1 MSGIKERAKR
11 SLRWLYPGMRVKRWI
26 LLMGL
31 GLLILIAAVIL
42 YFLDWM
48 VLLKIKMA
56 LSYIF
61 SQLPFSPL
69 AEPWR
74 EIIATF
80 LLVIAV
86 FLIAFGLSK
95 LIESLVTVIL
105 PEHPEKLSEIVYEK
119 RKGKRG
125 FKVIAIGGGT
135 GLSTLLRGLKLLPC
149 EPLAVVTVADDG
161 GSSGRLRK
169 ELGILPPG
177 DIRNCLVALSDTE
190 PLMENLFQYR
200 FQKGESLGGHN
211 FGNIFIAAL
220 TQVTGDFGKAVLA
233 ASDVLKVKGQA
244 LPFTLD
250 DVTLEAEFVDGSSEE
265 GETKIRNAGKR
276 IKRLYLKP
284 RNTKPLP
291 GLIEYINS
299 ADLILIG
306 PGSLFTSIIPP
317 FLQPEVAEA
326 VKKARCLRIY
336 IANIM
341 TEHGETD
348 GFSVSD
354 HLKVLFEHAGGK
366 VCDYCIISTS
376 PISLGILERYRE
388 EQAEPVKIDPGAI
401 RALGVTPVLADLTKK
416 DEILRHDPEKLAKMI
431 WQFLTRRK
439 RMETRINEHSN

>member
-1 MSGIKERAKR
+1 
-11 SLRWLYPGMRVKRWI
+11 
-26 LLMGL
+26 MGL
-31 GLLILIAAVIL
+31 GLLILICAVIL

-48 VLLKIKMA
+48 VLLKIKTA
-56 LSYIF
+56 LSYLF

-74 EIIATF
+74 EIIATV
-80 LLVIAV
+80 LLIISAA
-86 FLIAFGLSK
+86 LIVWGLSK
-95 LIESLVTVIL
+95 LIESLVIVIL

-119 RKGKRG
+119 RRGKKG
-125 FKVIAIGGGT
+125 FKIIAIGGGT

-190 PLMENLFQYR
+190 PLMEDLFQYR
-200 FQKGESLGGHN
+200 FEKGESLGGHN

-233 ASDVLKVKGQA
+233 ASDVLRVKGQA

-250 DVTLEAEFVDGSSEE
+250 DVTLEAEFLDGTREE
-265 GETKIRNAGKR
+265 GETKIRETGKR
-276 IKRLYLKP
+276 IKKLYLKP
-284 RNTKPLP
+284 GNTRPLP
-291 GLIEYINS
+291 GLIDQIRS
-299 ADLILIG
+299 ADVILIG

-326 VKKARCLRIY
+326 VRNAKCPRIY
-336 IANIM
+336 VANIM

-366 VCDYCIISTS
+366 VCDYCVISTS
-376 PISLGILERYRE
+376 PISDEVLVRYKE
-388 EQAEPVKIDPGAI
+388 EQAEPVRVEAQSIK
-401 RALGVTPVLADLTKK
+401 ALGVVPILADLTKR
-416 DEILRHDPEKLAKMI
+416 DSVLRHDPEKLARVI
-431 WQFLTRRK
+431 WKLIMQRK
-439 RMETRINEHSN
+439 RRGGQTR

>member
-1 MSGIKERAKR
+1 
-11 SLRWLYPGMRVKRWI
+11 
-26 LLMGL
+26 MGL
-31 GLLILIAAVIL
+31 GLLILICAVIL

-48 VLLKIKMA
+48 VILKIKTA
-56 LSYIF
+56 LSYLF

-74 EIIATF
+74 EIIATV
-80 LLVIAV
+80 LLIISAA
-86 FLIAFGLSK
+86 LIVWGLSK
-95 LIESLVTVIL
+95 LIESLVIVIL

-119 RKGKRG
+119 RRGKKG
-125 FKVIAIGGGT
+125 FKIIAIGGGT

-190 PLMENLFQYR
+190 PLMEDLFQYR
-200 FQKGESLGGHN
+200 FEKGESLGGHN

-233 ASDVLKVKGQA
+233 ASDVLRVKGQA

-250 DVTLEAEFVDGSSEE
+250 DVTLEAEFLDGTREE
-265 GETKIRNAGKR
+265 GETKIRETGKR
-276 IKRLYLKP
+276 IKKLYLKP
-284 RNTKPLP
+284 GNTRPLP
-291 GLIEYINS
+291 GLIDQIRS
-299 ADLILIG
+299 ADVILIG

-326 VKKARCLRIY
+326 VRNAKCPRIY
-336 IANIM
+336 VANIM

-366 VCDYCIISTS
+366 VCDYCVISTS
-376 PISLGILERYRE
+376 PISDEVLARYKE
-388 EQAEPVKIDPGAI
+388 EQAEPVRVEVQSIK
-401 RALGVTPVLADLTKK
+401 ALGVVPILADLTKR
-416 DEILRHDPEKLAKMI
+416 DSVLRHDPEKLARVI
-431 WQFLTRRK
+431 WKLIMQRK
-439 RMETRINEHSN
+439 RRGGQTR

>member
-1 MSGIKERAKR
+1 M
-11 SLRWLYPGMRVKRWI
+11 LRWLYPGMRVKRWI

-31 GLLILIAAVIL
+31 GLLILICAVIL

-48 VLLKIKMA
+48 VLLKIKTA
-56 LSYIF
+56 LSYLF

-74 EIIATF
+74 EIIATV
-80 LLVIAV
+80 LLIISAA
-86 FLIAFGLSK
+86 LIVWGLSK
-95 LIESLVTVIL
+95 LIESLVIVIL

-119 RKGKRG
+119 RRGKKG
-125 FKVIAIGGGT
+125 FKIIAIGGGT

-190 PLMENLFQYR
+190 PLMEDLFQYR
-200 FQKGESLGGHN
+200 FEKGESLGGHN

-233 ASDVLKVKGQA
+233 ASDVLRVKGQA

-250 DVTLEAEFVDGSSEE
+250 DVTLEAEFLDGTREE
-265 GETKIRNAGKR
+265 GETKIRETGKR
-276 IKRLYLKP
+276 IKKLYLKP
-284 RNTKPLP
+284 GNTRPLP
-291 GLIEYINS
+291 GLIDQIRS
-299 ADLILIG
+299 ADVILIG

-326 VKKARCLRIY
+326 VRNAKCPRIY
-336 IANIM
+336 VANIM

-366 VCDYCIISTS
+366 VCDYCVISTS
-376 PISLGILERYRE
+376 PISDEVLARYKE
-388 EQAEPVKIDPGAI
+388 EQAEPVRVEAQSIK
-401 RALGVTPVLADLTKK
+401 ALGVVPILADLTKR
-416 DEILRHDPEKLAKMI
+416 DSVLRHDPEKLARVI
-431 WQFLTRRK
+431 WKLIMQRK
-439 RMETRINEHSN
+439 RGGGQTR

>member
-1 MSGIKERAKR
+1 M
-11 SLRWLYPGMRVKRWI
+11 LRWLYPGMRVKRWI

-31 GLLILIAAVIL
+31 GLLILICAVIL

-48 VLLKIKMA
+48 VLLKIKTA
-56 LSYIF
+56 LSYLF

-74 EIIATF
+74 EIIATV
-80 LLVIAV
+80 LLIVSAA
-86 FLIAFGLSK
+86 LIVWGLSK
-95 LIESLVTVIL
+95 LIESLVIVIL

-119 RKGKRG
+119 RRGKKG
-125 FKVIAIGGGT
+125 FKIIAIGGGT

-190 PLMENLFQYR
+190 PLMEDLFQYR
-200 FQKGESLGGHN
+200 FEKGESLGGHN

-233 ASDVLKVKGQA
+233 ASDVLRVKGQA

-250 DVTLEAEFVDGSSEE
+250 DVTLEAEFLDGTREE
-265 GETKIRNAGKR
+265 GETKIRETGKR
-276 IKRLYLKP
+276 IKKLYLKP
-284 RNTKPLP
+284 GNTKPLP
-291 GLIEYINS
+291 GLIDQIRS
-299 ADLILIG
+299 ADVILIG

-326 VKKARCLRIY
+326 VRNAKCPRIY
-336 IANIM
+336 VANIM

-366 VCDYCIISTS
+366 VCDYCVISTS
-376 PISLGILERYRE
+376 PISDEVLARYKE
-388 EQAEPVKIDPGAI
+388 EQAEPVRVEAQSIK
-401 RALGVTPVLADLTKK
+401 ALGVVPILADLTKR
-416 DEILRHDPEKLAKMI
+416 DSVLRHDPEKLARVI
-431 WQFLTRRK
+431 WKLIMQRK
-439 RMETRINEHSN
+439 RRGGQTR

>member
-1 MSGIKERAKR
+1 
-11 SLRWLYPGMRVKRWI
+11 
-26 LLMGL
+26 MGL
-31 GLLILIAAVIL
+31 GLLILICAVIL

-48 VLLKIKMA
+48 VLLKIKTA
-56 LSYIF
+56 LSYLF

-74 EIIATF
+74 EIIATV
-80 LLVIAV
+80 LLIVSAA
-86 FLIAFGLSK
+86 LIVWGLSK
-95 LIESLVTVIL
+95 LIESLVIVIL

-119 RKGKRG
+119 RRGKKG
-125 FKVIAIGGGT
+125 FKIIAIGGGT

-190 PLMENLFQYR
+190 PLMEDLFQYR
-200 FQKGESLGGHN
+200 FEKGESLGGHN

-233 ASDVLKVKGQA
+233 ASDVLRVKGQA

-250 DVTLEAEFVDGSSEE
+250 DVTLEAEFLDGTREE
-265 GETKIRNAGKR
+265 GETKIRETGKR
-276 IKRLYLKP
+276 IKKLYLKP
-284 RNTKPLP
+284 GNTRPLP
-291 GLIEYINS
+291 GLIDQIRA
-299 ADLILIG
+299 ADVILIG

-326 VKKARCLRIY
+326 VRNAKCPRIY
-336 IANIM
+336 VANIM

-366 VCDYCIISTS
+366 VCDYCVISTS
-376 PISLGILERYRE
+376 PISDEVLARYQE
-388 EQAEPVKIDPGAI
+388 EQAEPVRVEAQSIK
-401 RALGVTPVLADLTKK
+401 ALGVVPILADLTKR
-416 DEILRHDPEKLAKMI
+416 DSVLRHDPEKLARVI
-431 WQFLTRRK
+431 WKLIMQRK
-439 RMETRINEHSN
+439 RGVVKLDEYSF

>member
-1 MSGIKERAKR
+1 MKGIKERVKR
-11 SLRWLYPGMRVKRWI
+11 MLRWLYPGMRVKRWI

-31 GLLILIAAVIL
+31 GLLILICAVIL

-48 VLLKIKMA
+48 VLLKIKTA
-56 LSYIF
+56 LSYLF

-74 EIIATF
+74 EIIATV
-80 LLVIAV
+80 LLIISAA
-86 FLIAFGLSK
+86 LIVWGLSK
-95 LIESLVTVIL
+95 LIESLVIVIL

-119 RKGKRG
+119 RRGKKG
-125 FKVIAIGGGT
+125 FKIIAIGGGT

-190 PLMENLFQYR
+190 PLMEDLFQYR
-200 FQKGESLGGHN
+200 FEKGESLGGHN

-233 ASDVLKVKGQA
+233 ASDVLRVKGQA

-250 DVTLEAEFVDGSSEE
+250 DVTLEAEFLDGTREE
-265 GETKIRNAGKR
+265 GETKIRETGKR
-276 IKRLYLKP
+276 IKKLYLKP
-284 RNTKPLP
+284 GNTRPLP
-291 GLIEYINS
+291 GLIDQIRS
-299 ADLILIG
+299 ADVILIG

-326 VKKARCLRIY
+326 VRNAKCPRIY
-336 IANIM
+336 VANIM

-366 VCDYCIISTS
+366 VCDYCVISTS
-376 PISLGILERYRE
+376 PISDEVLVRYKE
-388 EQAEPVKIDPGAI
+388 EQAEPVRVEAQSIK
-401 RALGVTPVLADLTKK
+401 ALGVVPILADLTKR
-416 DEILRHDPEKLAKMI
+416 DSVLRHDPEKLARVI
-431 WQFLTRRK
+431 WKLIMQRK
-439 RMETRINEHSN
+439 RRGGQTR